1 MKSNW
6 IVTAVLAASLTLT
19 GCSSAAATQAPVAGT
34 EAAQPSAVGSTQAPE
49 TRSAA
54 TQATVTSAAWVADG
68 VISDGE
74 YPHQTSIVGVDI
86 YWRNDAEYLYL
97 AASTKT
103 TAWIAV
109 GLEPDDRMMGANI
122 IIGAVVDGKAVI
134 DDQYGTAPTAH
145 DADTTLGGKNDIVK
159 SAASLADNIMLWE
172 VQIPLDSGDQY
183 DKTLTAGQS
192 VHVIVATG
200 SSSSFSSPHSSRGSG
215 QIKLD

>member
-1 MKSNW
+1 MKANW
-6 IVTAVLAASLTLT
+6 IITAVVAASLALA
-19 GCSSAAATQAPVAGT
+19 GCSTASATQAPAAGA
-34 EAAQPSAVGSTQAPE
+34 EAAQPSAAESTQAPE

-54 TQATVTSAAWVADG
+54 PQADSTSTAWAADG

-103 TAWIAV
+103 TAWIAI

-134 DDQYGTAPTAH
+134 DDQYGTAQTAH
-145 DADTTLGGKNDIVK
+145 DADANLGGKNDIVK

-183 DKTLTAGQS
+183 DKPLSAGQS